1 MILNNLGQICISF
14 HRYNILVFIAN
25 TCDKILV
32 KIGCWKM
39 KLNGVDLS
47 IKNHSDTL
55 NILM

>member
-1 MILNNLGQICISF
+1 MNNLGQICISF